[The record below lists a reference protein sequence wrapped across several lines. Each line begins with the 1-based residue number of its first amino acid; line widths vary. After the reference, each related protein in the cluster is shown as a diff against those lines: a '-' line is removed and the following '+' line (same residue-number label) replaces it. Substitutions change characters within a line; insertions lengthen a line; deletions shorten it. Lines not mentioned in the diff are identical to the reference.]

1 MVMRAFVL
9 TTVLTCVATPAIAT
23 TCETSF
29 QKKGDFLNGSAF
41 SARVQVEPLTVEQ
54 AFAQLRPILAREG
67 IKTVSTDVA
76 SGVMKAENPATAF
89 QRALPIDVF
98 AVATGPK
105 LEVEMVFTLPSGV
118 TARRET
124 VKGYLCGALNQLK
137 PTAAAP
143 TATAPTLDLTKAIAI
158 AAPDLASQ
166 VAAAGD
172 NPARIRLNF
181 AGKVFQ
187 VSGEVLAIEDT
198 QGTYTVVLSGSQTP
212 VTAGA
217 PKASVP
223 PRAVRCIMAKNQD
236 EAVAALQPKQQA
248 TLVGQFQ
255 EFDRQNQVSVLSGC
269 LGR

>member
-1 MVMRAFVL
+1 MRTLVL
-9 TTVLTCVATPAIAT
+9 TIALTCVATPAIAT
-23 TCETSF
+23 PCEDSF

-76 SGVMKAENPATAF
+76 SGVMKAENPATAL

-98 AVATGPK
+98 AVATGAK
-105 LEVEMVFTLPSGV
+105 LDVEMVFTLPSGV

-137 PTAAAP
+137 PIAAAP
-143 TATAPTLDLTKAIAI
+143 TATTPSLDLTQAIAI

-166 VAAAGD
+166 VDAAGS

-181 AGKVFQ
+181 VGKVFQ

-198 QGTYTVVLSGSQTP
+198 QGTYTVVLSGLPSP
-212 VTAGA
+212 VKAGA
-217 PKASVP
+217 PKESVP
-223 PRAVRCIMAKNQD
+223 ARAVRCIMAKNQD
-236 EAVAALQPKQQA
+236 EAVAALQLKQQA

-255 EFDRQNQVSVLSGC
+255 EFDRQNQVSVLAGC
-269 LGR
+269 LSR